1 MFKISQ
7 ASAWDE
13 NKSSVHLKNCSAII
27 MEFLTDL
34 TPISVSRNY
43 KIRDQGFPHFV
54 TFTTVNWIDIFTRNC
69 YKECL
74 IESLKY
80 CQANKG
86 LILYGYCFM
95 TNHIHL
101 IIGTKKDPMQGI
113 IRDFKAFTSRQI
125 KLSIKENA
133 SESRKNWLLWMFTNA
148 GIRNSN
154 NRDWQL
160 WQQSSHPIELS
171 SNFLQDQKLEYIHQ
185 NPVKAGFVDKSEDW
199 IWSSARNYM
208 GEQGLIEVEYLS

>member
-1 MFKISQ
+1 
-7 ASAWDE
+7 
-13 NKSSVHLKNCSAII
+13 
-27 MEFLTDL
+27 MEFQTDM

-154 NRDWQL
+154 NRDWQF

-208 GEQGLIEVEYLS
+208 GVQGLIEVEYLG